1 MSKNLFI
8 VFFLQFCLSSYSQTI
23 VFCVSDSIREFSVEA
38 SDESN
43 SLQWEFVNGDGAQ
56 IIQGQNSDRVLI
68 EFSSPG
74 DFLLQLTEQT
84 NNGCST
90 SRVLE
95 IIVNPLPSVSFTT
108 DNMCVNQE
116 TRFLNTSF
124 SQSEIVSCMWSLPNY
139 QFETE
144 NLNFTFF
151 NMGQFPVTLEMIDEN
166 GCFNSHTKMVDIT
179 NPPLADFYFTPST
192 ISTLNPDFE
201 ITNMSSE
208 GNYLWD
214 FGQQDFSID
223 FEPVHYFDSAGWHS
237 VTLFIEDENGC
248 IDSTTKEI
256 LMQVD
261 MIMYM
266 PNAFTPNNNYNND
279 RFGPSGFQLENL
291 TSYHMQILNKWGQVI
306 FESFDAE
313 NKWDGNTKNGN
324 PAMNDTYT
332 WSIRLSDQLGKKYH
346 ELGQVDLIR

>member
-151 NMGQFPVTLEMIDEN
+151 QELLFKNREKGQFYVAVLGSIFGTLFLLCSIHYLIRIHQR
-166 GCFNSHTKMVDIT
+166 FLVKI
-179 NPPLADFYFTPST
+179 
-192 ISTLNPDFE
+192 
-201 ITNMSSE
+201 
-208 GNYLWD
+208 NYRYNI
-214 FGQQDFSID
+214 FSIC
-223 FEPVHYFDSAGWHS
+223 FY
-237 VTLFIEDENGC
+237 
-248 IDSTTKEI
+248 
-256 LMQVD
+256 
-261 MIMYM
+261 
-266 PNAFTPNNNYNND
+266 
-279 RFGPSGFQLENL
+279 
-291 TSYHMQILNKWGQVI
+291 
-306 FESFDAE
+306 
-313 NKWDGNTKNGN
+313 
-324 PAMNDTYT
+324 
-332 WSIRLSDQLGKKYH
+332 
-346 ELGQVDLIR
+346 